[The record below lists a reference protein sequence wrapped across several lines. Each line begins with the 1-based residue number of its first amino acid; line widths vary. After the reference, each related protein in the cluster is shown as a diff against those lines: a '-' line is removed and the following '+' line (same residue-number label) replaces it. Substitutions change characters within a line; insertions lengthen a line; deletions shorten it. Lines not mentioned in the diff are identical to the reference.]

1 MNENSKNN
9 ITTDESS
16 NNIVIHSGNSD
27 TITIDELLLTFN
39 LESGKLHFL
48 NQ

>member
-9 ITTDESS
+9 ITTNESS
-16 NNIVIHSGNSD
+16 NNIVIRSGNSD
-27 TITIDELLLTFN
+27 TITIDDVGITFN

-48 NQ
+48 YQ

>member
-9 ITTDESS
+9 ITTNESS

-27 TITIDELLLTFN
+27 TITIDDIGISFN
-39 LESGKLHFL
+39 LESEKLHFL

>member
-9 ITTDESS
+9 ITTNESS
-16 NNIVIHSGNSD
+16 KNIVIHSGNSD
-27 TITIDELLLTFN
+27 TITIDDIGITFN

>member
-9 ITTDESS
+9 ITTNESS
-16 NNIVIHSGNSD
+16 NNIVIQSGNSD
-27 TITIDELLLTFN
+27 TITIDDIGISFN
-39 LESGKLHFL
+39 LESEKLHFL

>member
-16 NNIVIHSGNSD
+16 NNIVIHSGNS
-27 TITIDELLLTFN
+27 IDDIGITFN

>member
-1 MNENSKNN
+1 MNEKSKNN
-9 ITTDESS
+9 ITTNESS

-27 TITIDELLLTFN
+27 TITIDDIGISFN
-39 LESGKLHFL
+39 LESEKLHFL

>member
-27 TITIDELLLTFN
+27 TITIDDIGSPILLVIILPPTI
-39 LESGKLHFL
+39 
-48 NQ
+48 

>member
-16 NNIVIHSGNSD
+16 NNIVIHSGNSCC
-27 TITIDELLLTFN
+27 
-39 LESGKLHFL
+39 GQAFL
-48 NQ
+48 

>member
-9 ITTDESS
+9 ITTNEAS
-16 NNIVIHSGNSD
+16 NNIVIHSDNSD
-27 TITIDELLLTFN
+27 TITIDDIGITFN

>member
-9 ITTDESS
+9 ITTYEPS

-27 TITIDELLLTFN
+27 TITIDDIGITFN

>member
-1 MNENSKNN
+1 MKKKKKNN
-9 ITTDESS
+9 ITTNESS

-27 TITIDELLLTFN
+27 TITIDDIGITFN